1 MRQLEIILA
10 VSLVSMACSILGPFL
25 ILRKMS
31 MMIDSITHTILLGI
45 VIGVFITRDLT
56 SPLLIVGATLVGVF
70 TVFLTE
76 LLNEKTELSEDSAIG
91 LVFPFLFS
99 IAIILI
105 SKFMR
110 GMHIDVDSVLVG
122 EIAFSVIPRFEIF
135 GYTLGSK
142 VVFIMLGIFLINVL
156 FVKIFFKE
164 LKLSTFDR
172 NLSSLFGFRP
182 QMIYYMLMILVSI
195 TTVGSFNAVG
205 SVLVISFMVVPSTT
219 AYLITDDLKKMI
231 GYSMIFGIVCSIF
244 GSLLA
249 YKYDFSIAGA
259 VATLNGLVF
268 FLVFVFNSKSGI
280 LKKIIDE
287 KNKKYE
293 FAEITMML
301 HIIHHGDSE
310 NEKVECNVNSI
321 NEHLC
326 YDEKLFRR
334 TVDSLLSKKYCY
346 LENDLI
352 KITDVAREYTLNKY
366 EEWMN

>member
-10 VSLVSMACSILGPFL
+10 VSLVSMACSVLGPFL

-56 SPLLIVGATLVGVF
+56 SPLLIFGATVVGVF
-70 TVFLTE
+70 TVFFTE
-76 LLNEKTELSEDSAIG
+76 LLNDKTELSEDSAIG

-122 EIAFSVIPRFEIF
+122 EVAFSVIPRFEIF

-142 VVFIMLGIFLINVL
+142 VVFIMAFIFLINL
-156 FVKIFFKE
+156 IFVFIFFKE
-164 LKLSTFDR
+164 LKISTFDK
-172 NLSSLFGFRP
+172 NLSSLFGFKP
-182 QMIYYMLMILVSI
+182 QLIYYMLMILVSV

-205 SVLVISFMVVPSTT
+205 SVLVISFMVVPSSA

-231 GYSMIFGIVCSIF
+231 AYSLFFGIFCSIA
-244 GSLLA
+244 GSLIA
-249 YKYDFSIAGA
+249 YRYDFSIAGT
-259 VATLNGLVF
+259 VATFNGFIF
-268 FLVFVFNSKSGI
+268 FLLFIFNSKSGVV
-280 LKKIIDE
+280 KKILDE
-287 KNKKYE
+287 RNKKFE

-301 HIIHHGDSE
+301 HLINHETDDSE
-310 NEKVECNVNSI
+310 VEESGLYSI

-326 YDEKLFRR
+326 YEKKLFDR
-334 TVDSLLSKKYCY
+334 TVNSLLNKKYCY
-346 LENDLI
+346 IQNGVI
-352 KITDVAREYTLNKY
+352 KISDEARKYTLNKY
-366 EEWMN
+366 NEWMN